1 MTAAELRQRL
11 RRVGIWMPPPERAG
25 IDPAKTAA
33 AIEGAG
39 FTSVWVGGGN
49 ATPDALDRLRPLL
62 AGSENLIVATGI
74 ANVWAWDPA
83 RLRAAA
89 AALAADFPD
98 RFILGLGVS
107 HEPAV
112 TALGHPYQRPLRKM
126 EKFLDEL
133 DHPAEHGADGD
144 LPPVVL
150 AALGPKMLELSR
162 AQTAGAHPYFTTPE
176 HTAFARS
183 VLGNEPL
190 LVPEQAVSLV
200 GDEAAGLAAGRAY
213 AARYLRLPNYTRNLE
228 RFGFTPA
235 DFTDAGSERLIS
247 AVIPSGPQAA
257 LDTVRAHLEAG
268 ADHVV
273 IQPLDDGGGFAPA
286 ALGDLASVVTELM
299 ELGFPERARGVSP
312 GRVPH
317 PGHVVQV
324 MDRVVNEITA
334 ERLDGEHRAVTAP
347 PGPAPLVAADG
358 REPAGQGVRGGA
370 KLPRDLRRVLLAVP
384 VGDRGL
390 VLVPVRVDRVVLGQ
404 HQPEAVVV
412 QPEHVPDVAAVL
424 ERRPL
429 AGQRP
434 PRGGRRGQRF
444 LPGGGVR
451 PHHRGDV
458 CPGDRAGVEA
468 ALGTRAAQ
476 HPRPVLGVRND
487 RHIGLRYS
495 PPSRGR
501 SL

>member
-1 MTAAELRQRL
+1 MNRPPRGDDTDMTAAELRQLL

-133 DHPAEHGADGD
+133 DHPAEHGSDRY

-190 LVPEQAVSLV
+190 LVPEQAVSLAGGEAGRGPRLRGALPAAAELHPQPGAV
-200 GDEAAGLAAGRAY
+200 RLHACRLHGRRQRAADLGGHPVRAAGGARHGARAPGGGRRPRGDPAARRRRRVRAGRA
-213 AARYLRLPNYTRNLE
+213 RRP
-228 RFGFTPA
+228 
-235 DFTDAGSERLIS
+235 GSGR
-247 AVIPSGPQAA
+247 
-257 LDTVRAHLEAG
+257 HG
-268 ADHVV
+268 AD
-273 IQPLDDGGGFAPA
+273 
-286 ALGDLASVVTELM
+286 
-299 ELGFPERARGVSP
+299 GVRFSRTGP
-312 GRVPH
+312 WCLTRP
-317 PGHVVQV
+317 
-324 MDRVVNEITA
+324 N
-334 ERLDGEHRAVTAP
+334 TAP
-347 PGPAPLVAADG
+347 RSRRTGDG
-358 REPAGQGVRGGA
+358 SGRG
-370 KLPRDLRRVLLAVP
+370 
-384 VGDRGL
+384 
-390 VLVPVRVDRVVLGQ
+390 
-404 HQPEAVVV
+404 
-412 QPEHVPDVAAVL
+412 
-424 ERRPL
+424 
-429 AGQRP
+429 
-434 PRGGRRGQRF
+434 
-444 LPGGGVR
+444 
-451 PHHRGDV
+451 
-458 CPGDRAGVEA
+458 
-468 ALGTRAAQ
+468 
-476 HPRPVLGVRND
+476 
-487 RHIGLRYS
+487 
-495 PPSRGR
+495 
-501 SL
+501 

>member
-1 MTAAELRQRL
+1 MTAAELRQHL
-11 RRVGIWMPPPERAG
+11 RRVGIWMPPPERFGA
-25 IDPAKTAA
+25 DPATTAA

-49 ATPDALDRLRPLL
+49 ATPDALDRLRSLL
-62 AGSENLIVATGI
+62 TGSENLIVATGI

-89 AALAADFPD
+89 AALAADFPG

-133 DHPAEHGADGD
+133 DHPAEHGADHD

-162 AQTAGAHPYFTTPE
+162 VQTAGAHPYFTTPE

-183 VLGNEPL
+183 ELGTAPL
-190 LVPEQAVSLV
+190 LVPEQAVSLHSNR
-200 GDEAAGLAAGRAY
+200 AAGLAAGRAY

-235 DFTDAGSERLIS
+235 DFANGGSERLIK
-247 AVIPSGPQAA
+247 AVIPSGPRAA
-257 LDTVRAHLEAG
+257 LDTVHAHLDAG

-273 IQPLDDGGGFAPA
+273 IQPLDDDGGFAAA
-286 ALGDLASVVTELM
+286 ALGDLAAVVAELM
-299 ELGFPERARGVSP
+299 ELARGA
-312 GRVPH
+312 VPH

-324 MDRVVNEITA
+324 MPRVVDEVA
-334 ERLDGEHRAVTAP
+334 PERLDGEHCAVAAP
-347 PGPAPLVAADG
+347 PWPAPLVVADG
-358 REPAGQGVRGGA
+358 GEPAGQLVRGRTE
-370 KLPRDLRRVLLAVP
+370 LPRDLRRVLLAVP

-390 VLVPVRVDRVVLGQ
+390 VLVPVRVERVVLGQ
-404 HQPEAVVV
+404 HQPEAVVI
-412 QPEHVPDVAAVL
+412 QPEHVPDVAAVF
-424 ERRPL
+424 ECRPL
-429 AGQRP
+429 AGLRP
-434 PRGGRRGQRF
+434 LGGVRRGERF

-451 PHHRGDV
+451 PDHHGDV
-458 CPGDRAGVEA
+458 CPGDRAGIEA
-468 ALGTRAAQ
+468 ALGTRAA
-476 HPRPVLGVRND
+476 
-487 RHIGLRYS
+487 
-495 PPSRGR
+495 
-501 SL
+501 